1 VIDIHAG
8 FFAQCITYILYFF
21 SDLDKRLKY
30 KGFNSKNFQKGV
42 DEFIFMR
49 YNASK
54 PNKNTFRRYPHMKK
68 ILAIALALVFALPTL
83 ALADTLI
90 MGSNCSF
97 PPFEYID
104 EQGNAAGFDVEIANL
119 IAEKLGLELY
129 VEDMNFD
136 GLLLALDNGEVDLV
150 IAAMTITEK
159 RQEMVNFSTPY
170 FNAQQVVVVQK
181 GYEGIQSYEDIQ
193 DKAVS
198 VQDGTTGF
206 LMATEDLG
214 IPADKVVAF
223 KTANDAVAELKL
235 GRVDCM
241 ILDSAPAQV
250 FVAQN
255 DDLMILEGIDTP
267 TEEYGIAIK
276 KDNEDLLAA
285 VNELLAEIME
295 NGVYDALI
303 AEFFQ

>member
-1 VIDIHAG
+1 
-8 FFAQCITYILYFF
+8 
-21 SDLDKRLKY
+21 
-30 KGFNSKNFQKGV
+30 
-42 DEFIFMR
+42 
-49 YNASK
+49 
-54 PNKNTFRRYPHMKK
+54 MKK
-68 ILAIALALVFALPTL
+68 FLAMALVLAMALPAGALAETIV
-83 ALADTLI
+83 

-104 EQGNAAGFDVEIANL
+104 EQGNPAGFDVEIGKL
-119 IAEKLGLELY
+119 IAEKLGMDFYLENM
-129 VEDMNFD
+129 DFD
-136 GLLLALDNGEVDLV
+136 GLLLALNAEKLDFV
-150 IAAMTITEK
+150 IAGMTITEK
-159 RQEMVNFSTPY
+159 RLEEVNFSNPY
-170 FNAQQVVVVQK
+170 FDAQQVVVVQN
-181 GYEGIQSYEDIQ
+181 GYDGIQSADDIK

-206 LMATEDLG
+206 LMATETLE

-223 KTANDAVAELKL
+223 KTANDAVQELKL

-255 DDLMILEGIDTP
+255 DDLQILEGIDT
-267 TEEYGIAIK
+267 EIEQYGIAIK
-276 KDNEDLLAA
+276 KGNDELLAA

>member
-1 VIDIHAG
+1 
-8 FFAQCITYILYFF
+8 
-21 SDLDKRLKY
+21 
-30 KGFNSKNFQKGV
+30 
-42 DEFIFMR
+42 
-49 YNASK
+49 
-54 PNKNTFRRYPHMKK
+54 MKK